1 MHIEGDAKN
10 GAAHMVAVD
19 AQKYSNLIH
28 GSALY
33 ICINDEIQQIK
44 FDFCFIILKEGI
56 P

>member
-28 GSALY
+28 GSASTM
-33 ICINDEIQQIK
+33 K
-44 FDFCFIILKEGI
+44 FNKLDLTFVS
-56 P
+56 

>member
-10 GAAHMVAVD
+10 GAAHVVAVD

-33 ICINDEIQQIK
+33 IYASTMK
-44 FDFCFIILKEGI
+44 FNKLNLTFVS
-56 P
+56 